1 MERQE
6 KRTYCSSCKHS
17 KYVQDGFGRQ
27 YLRCYQREAFGQ
39 RSRIPKDC
47 TDAEECLDYDPERW
61 RDSLTS
67 RSGYKTAMSK
77 MGISMAEADQGLL
90 ADVELE

>member
-1 MERQE
+1 METKE
-6 KRTYCSSCKHS
+6 KRVYCSSCKHS
-17 KYVQDGFGRQ
+17 KYEQDGFGRQ

-61 RDSLTS
+61 RDSLSS
-67 RSGYKTAMSK
+67 RHQYSQRMRDC
-77 MGISMAEADQGLL
+77 GISLEEEKGGVLK
-90 ADVELE
+90 DVRLE